1 MMTIKD
7 YAVDVDKTIEE
18 IEALC
23 DKIGIDYKD
32 ENTDLDET
40 SIIEL
45 DNELQNEENQNEE
58 NQNEEIV
65 NDEIEEERRLEEE
78 VEDKAEELANETN
91 IDLDDTTS
99 FTKVKQ
105 KQARKNDNIKSKK
118 EFLKERKKIYKHREK
133 LQSNETTIDDNII
146 IYKENMTVTDLA
158 NELSVTPIE
167 LVKKLMGL
175 GIMASVNQSLDFDS
189 AEVLVAEYDKVL
201 KKEETQDI
209 ANFENYEIEDK
220 EDDLV
225 PRPPVVTIMGHVD
238 HGKTTL
244 LDAIRNTD
252 VVSGEAGGITQAIGA
267 YSVKYNNKLIT
278 FIDTPGHAAFTEMR
292 ARGAS
297 ITDIV
302 IIIVAA
308 DDGIMP
314 QTIEAIDHAKAAK
327 VPIIV
332 AINKIDKPDANIDRV
347 MTGLVENGLTPEEWG
362 GDVIVNKISAKTG
375 VGINELL
382 ENILLVA
389 EMQEYK
395 ANPNR
400 YATGTVIESKKD
412 NKVGTMATLLI
423 QNGTLRLGDPIVVG
437 NYYGKVRTLKDDR
450 GNNIVEA
457 KPSTPVE
464 ITGLSD
470 IPSAGDKFMA
480 FESEKQAKEIA
491 HERQLKAKKADTNL
505 AGMSLED
512 LFGRIKEGEKEIN
525 VVLKADVNGS
535 LEAVKGVLEKIDV
548 EGVKVNIIR
557 AGVGA
562 VTESDVVL
570 ASASKAIIIAFNVRS
585 NNATLDTAKEYG
597 IEIKYYDI
605 IYKVAEDMEKA
616 MKGMLDPEF
625 EEKVIGQVE
634 VRQIFKFSKV
644 GLIAG
649 CHVISGIIKSN
660 AKARIIRDNIVI
672 YNGEVNTLQHEKD
685 QVKEVKKD
693 MDCGITLTNCQ
704 DYKEKDIIEVYELVE
719 IKK

>member
-45 DNELQNEENQNEE
+45 DNELQNEE

-616 MKGMLDPEF
+616 MKGMLEPEF

>member
-7 YAVDVDKTIEE
+7 YAQDVELEIEE

-23 DKIGIDYKD
+23 DKIGIEYQD

-40 SIIEL
+40 SIILL
-45 DNELQNEENQNEE
+45 DNAVAEKDNEEDANED
-58 NQNEEIV
+58 EEV
-65 NDEIEEERRLEEE
+65 EEERRLEEE
-78 VEDKAEELANETN
+78 VEDKAEELAFNTK

-99 FTKVKQ
+99 FTKVKP
-105 KQARKNDNIKSKK
+105 KQVKKNDNNKK
-118 EFLKERKKIYKHREK
+118 DFLKERKKIYKHREK
-133 LQSNETTIDDNII
+133 LQSNEVSQDENTIL
-146 IYKENMTVTDLA
+146 YKEGMTVTDLA
-158 NELSVTPIE
+158 TELNVTPIE

-175 GIMASVNQSLDFDS
+175 GIMASVNQSLDYDTS
-189 AEVLVAEYDKVL
+189 EVISSEYDKTL

-209 ANFENYEIEDK
+209 SNFENYEIEDDEK
-220 EDDLV
+220 DLV

-252 VVSGEAGGITQAIGA
+252 VVAGEAGGITQAIGA
-267 YSVKYNNKLIT
+267 YSVKCNDKLIT

-308 DDGIMP
+308 DDGVMP
-314 QTIEAIDHAKAAK
+314 QTKEAIDHAKAAG

-332 AINKIDKPDANIDRV
+332 AINKIDKPEANIDRI
-347 MTGLVENGLTPEEWG
+347 MTALVENGLTPEEWG

-400 YATGTVIESKKD
+400 YATGAVIESKKD
-412 NKVGTMATLLI
+412 NKVGTTATLLI
-423 QNGTLRLGDPIVVG
+423 QNGTLRLGDPIVIG

-464 ITGLSD
+464 VTGISEV
-470 IPSAGDKFMA
+470 PSAGDKFMA

-491 HERQLKAKKADTNL
+491 HERQLRAKEADTNFS
-505 AGMSLED
+505 GMTLED

-525 VVLKADVNGS
+525 VILKADVNGS
-535 LEAVKGVLEKIDV
+535 LEAVKNALVKIDV
-548 EGVKVNIIR
+548 EGVKINVIR
-557 AGVGA
+557 GGVGA
-562 VTESDVVL
+562 ITESDVVL
-570 ASASKAIIIAFNVRS
+570 ASASQAIIIGFNVRG
-585 NNATLDTAKEYG
+585 NVATMDTAKQYG
-597 IEIKYYDI
+597 IEIKTYDI
-605 IYKVAEDMEKA
+605 IYKVVEDMENA
-616 MKGMLDPEF
+616 MKGMLDPEY
-625 EEKVIGQVE
+625 EEKVTGTAE

-649 CHVISGIIKSN
+649 CHVLSGTIKNNS
-660 AKARIIRDNIVI
+660 KARIIRDDVIV
-672 YNGEVNTLQHEKD
+672 YNGSVNTLQHEKD

-693 MDCGITLTNCQ
+693 MDCGMTLENCQ
-704 DYKEKDIIEVYELVE
+704 DYKEGDIIEVYELVE
-719 IKK
+719 IKR

>member
-7 YAVDVDKTIEE
+7 YAQDVELEIEE

-23 DKIGIDYKD
+23 DKIGIEYQD

-40 SIIEL
+40 SIILL
-45 DNELQNEENQNEE
+45 DNAVAEKDNEEEANEDE
-58 NQNEEIV
+58 
-65 NDEIEEERRLEEE
+65 EIEEERRLEEE
-78 VEDKAEELANETN
+78 VEDKAEELAFNTK

-99 FTKVKQ
+99 FTKVKP
-105 KQARKNDNIKSKK
+105 KQVKKNDNNKK
-118 EFLKERKKIYKHREK
+118 DFLKERKKIYKHREK
-133 LQSNETTIDDNII
+133 LQSNEVSQDENTIL
-146 IYKENMTVTDLA
+146 YKEGMTVTDLA
-158 NELSVTPIE
+158 TELNVTPIE

-175 GIMASVNQSLDFDS
+175 GIMASVNQSLDYDTS
-189 AEVLVAEYDKVL
+189 EVISSEYDKTL

-209 ANFENYEIEDK
+209 SNFENYEIEDNEK
-220 EDDLV
+220 DLV

-252 VVSGEAGGITQAIGA
+252 VVAGEAGGITQAIGA
-267 YSVKYNNKLIT
+267 YSVKCNDKLIT

-308 DDGIMP
+308 DDGVMP
-314 QTIEAIDHAKAAK
+314 QTKEAIDHAKAAG

-332 AINKIDKPDANIDRV
+332 AINKIDKPEANIDRI
-347 MTGLVENGLTPEEWG
+347 MTALVENGLTPEEWG

-400 YATGTVIESKKD
+400 YATGAVIESKKD
-412 NKVGTMATLLI
+412 NKVGTTATLLI
-423 QNGTLRLGDPIVVG
+423 QNGTLRLGDPIVIG

-464 ITGLSD
+464 VTGISEV
-470 IPSAGDKFMA
+470 PSAGDKFMA

-491 HERQLKAKKADTNL
+491 HERQLRAKEADTNFS
-505 AGMSLED
+505 GMTLED

-525 VVLKADVNGS
+525 VILKADVNGS
-535 LEAVKGVLEKIDV
+535 LEAVKNALIKIDV
-548 EGVKVNIIR
+548 EGVKINVIR
-557 AGVGA
+557 GGVGA
-562 VTESDVVL
+562 ITESDVVL
-570 ASASKAIIIAFNVRS
+570 ASASQAIIIGFNVRG
-585 NNATLDTAKEYG
+585 NVATMDTAKQYG
-597 IEIKYYDI
+597 IEIKTYDI
-605 IYKVAEDMEKA
+605 IYKVVEDMENA
-616 MKGMLDPEF
+616 MKGMLDPEY
-625 EEKVIGQVE
+625 EEKVTGTAEI
-634 VRQIFKFSKV
+634 RQIFKFSKV

-649 CHVISGIIKSN
+649 CHVLSGTIKN
-660 AKARIIRDNIVI
+660 HEKARIIRDDVIV
-672 YNGEVNTLQHEKD
+672 YNGSVNTLQHEKD

-693 MDCGITLTNCQ
+693 MDCGMTLENCQ
-704 DYKEKDIIEVYELVE
+704 DYKEGDIIEVYELVE
-719 IKK
+719 IKR